1 MGVSF
6 RSGRHRALPLCVGVA
21 FACVAPWAHAAL
33 GDTVQSVAADRM
45 KLHATSPQSRTAVGY
60 TVQEMTLPSGTVVRE
75 FVSAAGTVFGVAW
88 QGPAPPDLQQ
98 LLGRYFPGYV
108 AAPRGPHGRGYART
122 EAGSLV
128 VENTGHT
135 GAMHG
140 HAYLIDGLPAGVDPA
155 AIW

>member
-6 RSGRHRALPLCVGVA
+6 RSGRYRGLPLCVGVA

-45 KLHATSPQSRTAVGY
+45 KLHAAAAQNRTAAGY

-88 QGPAPPDLQQ
+88 QGPVPPDLQQ
-98 LLGRYFPGYV
+98 LLGKYFPDFV

-122 EAGSLV
+122 EQGSLV

-140 HAYLIDGLPAGVDPA
+140 HAYLSDGLPAGVDPA
-155 AIW
+155 DIW

>member
-6 RSGRHRALPLCVGVA
+6 RSGRHRGLPLCVGVA

-45 KLHATSPQSRTAVGY
+45 KLHATSPQSRTAAGY

>member
-1 MGVSF
+1 MGVLF
-6 RSGRHRALPLCVGVA
+6 RSWQHRWLPF
-21 FACVAPWAHAAL
+21 FAGAVLAGASPWAHAAL

-45 KLHATSPQSRTAVGY
+45 KLHATVGQSRTAAAY

-98 LLGRYFPGYV
+98 LLGRYFPNFV
-108 AAPRGPHGRGYART
+108 SAPRGPHGRGYART
-122 EAGSLV
+122 EQGNLV

-140 HAYLIDGLPAGVDPA
+140 HAYLTDGVPAGVDPA
-155 AIW
+155 EIW